1 MPAEICQLCG
11 MACCAEK
18 EKFGYKRIVRINGID
33 NFMATSALCL
43 TRQAGHTHT
52 CTHKEGRVETEGG
65 GRANVVS
72 LRLWH
77 AFNISCRGQRARGRV
92 ELGVSEGK
100 LVMPLQLVF

>member
-1 MPAEICQLCG
+1 MQR
-11 MACCAEK
+11 

-52 CTHKEGRVETEGG
+52 HKKRGVETEGG

>member
-1 MPAEICQLCG
+1 
-11 MACCAEK
+11 MACCTER

-52 CTHKEGRVETEGG
+52 HKEGRVERGV
-65 GRANVVS
+65 NVVS